1 MIRCFILVPL
11 LRAIY
16 IDVWK
21 PTLIGCPQYEEF
33 QMIDPFKITNYDRT
47 DEELQEF
54 WLFCLAVAGKKATM
68 MAKKVDEFLKPR
80 GSLTPYQY
88 VDHLV
93 SFTTLDNRLRA
104 VKMGKYALLEKGYE
118 QSAHKGPTW
127 LRTASAE
134 DIRTYVTGAG
144 YKTSRFFTLH
154 SRRNENVAVIDT
166 HMLKYLKH
174 IGAPNVPDGIPNGP
188 DYLRLEKILLA
199 EATKKKMAMADFDLA
214 IWSHYAGNGATPL
227 P

>member
-1 MIRCFILVPL
+1 
-11 LRAIY
+11 
-16 IDVWK
+16 
-21 PTLIGCPQYEEF
+21 
-33 QMIDPFKITNYDRT
+33 MIDPFKITNYDRT
-47 DEELQEF
+47 DAELQEF

-68 MAKKVDEFLKPR
+68 MAKKVDDFIK
-80 GSLTPYQY
+80 LTPQF
-88 VDHLV
+88 DP
-93 SFTTLDNRLRA
+93 FTSIDRMVHIGILDPSLRK
-104 VKMGKYALLEKGYE
+104 VKMGKYALLVKGYE
-118 QSAHKGPTW
+118 ESAAKGTAW

-134 DIRTYVTGAG
+134 DIRTAITGAG

-199 EATKKKMAMADFDLA
+199 EAAKKKMAMADFDLA

>member
-1 MIRCFILVPL
+1 
-11 LRAIY
+11 
-16 IDVWK
+16 
-21 PTLIGCPQYEEF
+21 
-33 QMIDPFKITNYDRT
+33 MIDPFKITNYDRT
-47 DEELQEF
+47 DAELQEF

-68 MAKKVDEFLKPR
+68 MAKKVDEFLKPLNAWNNMIPINKP
-80 GSLTPYQY
+80 GMTPLEFIAQ
-88 VDHLV
+88 LPGGEKG
-93 SFTTLDNRLRA
+93 LDKELRL
-104 VKMGKYALLEKGYE
+104 VKMGKYALLTKGYME
-118 QSAHKGPTW
+118 SANKGGQW

-134 DIRTYVTGAG
+134 DIRADITGAG

-199 EATKKKMAMADFDLA
+199 EAAKKKMAMADFDLA